1 MNHRLLFSVLLFAL
15 SGNAGNLGPS
25 PVIAESRVQTG
36 VLPDK
41 LSDHDFWT
49 MLNEFSEPGGTFVS
63 DNIISNE
70 IEFQRVIPDVQRLG
84 SHNVY
89 VGVGPEQNFTY
100 IVAFKPSMAFIV
112 DIRKG
117 NLLLHLTYKA
127 LVETS
132 SNRVEFMS
140 RLFARQQPSGV
151 GPNSTA
157 RELFRAFG
165 AMEVS
170 KNNAMGNYQQILH
183 QLEIVNGFTL
193 SEDDERGIA
202 EVYRSFYNG
211 GPFVR
216 GDFGGGT
223 WIPSYAELMEQT
235 DLHGFDHSF
244 LQSEQN
250 FQILKDYEARNLVVP
265 LVGDFVGPRTI
276 RMIGEYVREN
286 RTTVDIFYTS
296 NVEKYLFEAGTERR
310 FYLNVSGLPIAA
322 DGLFIR
328 TFFTHTDSGLNS
340 LLDPIALCV
349 AAVNNGEVRSYTNFV
364 SRSKAPAPWS
374 PRLLLINAPCEAE
387 MLILAF

>member
-1 MNHRLLFSVLLFAL
+1 MIHKLVFAVLLFAL
-15 SGNAGNLGPS
+15 SGSADKRDSS
-25 PVIAESRVQTG
+25 PVIAETRVRTE

-70 IEFQRVIPDVQRLG
+70 IEFQRVIPAVQRLG
-84 SHNVY
+84 PHSVY

-117 NLLLHLTYKA
+117 NLLLQLTYKA

-132 SNRVEFMS
+132 SNRAEFMS

-151 GPNSTA
+151 GANSTA
-157 RELFRAFG
+157 RELFRAFA
-165 AMEVS
+165 AMRVS
-170 KNNAMGNYQQILH
+170 ENAAKDNYQRILH
-183 QLEIVNGFTL
+183 QLEIVHGFTL
-193 SEDDERGIA
+193 SEDDKRGIS
-202 EVYRSFYNG
+202 EVYRSFYTG

-235 DLHGFDHSF
+235 DVHGLDHSF

-250 FQILKDYEARNLVVP
+250 FQILRDYEARNLIVP
-265 LVGDFVGPRTI
+265 LVGDFVGDRTI
-276 RMIGEYVREN
+276 RKIGEYLREN
-286 RTTVDIFYTS
+286 HMAVDVFYTS
-296 NVEKYLFEAGTERR
+296 NVEKYLFEGGTEKT
-310 FYLNVSGLPIAA
+310 FYSNVSGLPLGA
-322 DGLFIR
+322 DALFIR
-328 TFFTHTDSGLNS
+328 TFFTHTDRGLTS
-340 LLDPIALCV
+340 LLDPIALCL
-349 AAVNNGEVRSYTNFV
+349 AAVNNGEVRSYANLV
-364 SRSKAPAPWS
+364 SRSKAPKP
-374 PRLLLINAPCEAE
+374 
-387 MLILAF
+387 

>member
-1 MNHRLLFSVLLFAL
+1 MNHKFLSAVLLFAL
-15 SGNAGNLGPS
+15 SGSAGNLDSS
-25 PVIAESRVQTG
+25 PVIEETRVRAE
-36 VLPDK
+36 VLPEK

-49 MLNEFSEPGGTFVS
+49 MVHEFSEPGGTFVP

-84 SHNVY
+84 PQNVY
-89 VGVGPEQNFTY
+89 LGVGPEQNFTY

-157 RELFRAFG
+157 RELFRAFR
-165 AMEVS
+165 ALHVS
-170 KNNAMGNYQQILH
+170 KNAAMENYQQILH
-183 QLEIVNGFTL
+183 QLEIVHGFTL
-193 SEDDERGIA
+193 SEDDKRGIS
-202 EVYRSFYNG
+202 EVYRSFYQG

-235 DLHGFDHSF
+235 DLHGLDHSF

-265 LVGDFVGPRTI
+265 LVGDFVGDRTI
-276 RMIGEYVREN
+276 RRIGEYLREN
-286 RTTVDIFYTS
+286 HTTVDVFYTS
-296 NVEKYLFEAGTERR
+296 NVEEYLFKAGTERR
-310 FYLNVSGLPIAA
+310 FYSNVAGLPLRA
-322 DGLFIR
+322 DALFIR
-328 TFFTHTDSGLNS
+328 TFFTRTDRGLNS
-340 LLDPIALCV
+340 LLDPIALCL
-349 AAVNNGEVRSYTNFV
+349 AAVKNGQVRSYANLV
-364 SRSKAPAPWS
+364 SRSKAPTP
-374 PRLLLINAPCEAE
+374 
-387 MLILAF
+387 

>member
-1 MNHRLLFSVLLFAL
+1 MNHKLLFAVLLFAL
-15 SGNAGNLGPS
+15 SGSAANLNSS
-25 PVIAESRVQTG
+25 PVIAERRIQTE

-49 MLNEFSEPGGTFVS
+49 MLNGFSEPGGTFVS

-70 IEFQRVIPDVQRLG
+70 LEFQRVIPDVQRLG
-84 SHNVY
+84 PHNVY
-89 VGVGPEQNFTY
+89 MGVGPEQNFTY

-117 NLLLHLTYKA
+117 NLLLQLTYKA

-132 SNRVEFMS
+132 SNRAEFMS
-140 RLFARQQPSGV
+140 HLFARQQPTGV

-165 AMEVS
+165 AMHVS
-170 KNNAMGNYQQILH
+170 KNAAKENYQQILH
-183 QLEIVNGFTL
+183 QLEIVHGFTL
-193 SEDDERGIA
+193 SEDDKRGIS

-235 DLHGFDHSF
+235 DLHGLDHSF

-250 FQILKDYEARNLVVP
+250 FQILKDYEVRNLVVP
-265 LVGDFVGPRTI
+265 LVGDFVGDRTI
-276 RMIGEYVREN
+276 RKIGEYLREN
-286 RTTVDIFYTS
+286 HTTVDVFYTS
-296 NVEKYLFEAGTERR
+296 NVEKYLFEAGTEKK
-310 FYLNVSGLPIAA
+310 FYSNVSGLPMEA
-322 DGLFIR
+322 DALFIR
-328 TFFTHTDSGLNS
+328 TFFTHTDRGLNS
-340 LLDPIALCV
+340 LLDPIALCL
-349 AAVNNGEVRSYTNFV
+349 AAVNNGEVRSYANLV
-364 SRSKAPAPWS
+364 SRSKAPTP
-374 PRLLLINAPCEAE
+374 
-387 MLILAF
+387 